1 MYKFIVA
8 SVVVT
13 VLAFTG
19 MVAVLRGNRAVS
31 PAATTTSEQSNVR
44 MENGTQIISIKAKGG
59 YAPRVTT
66 AKANIPTEIRVQTNS
81 TFDCSS
87 ALTVAAAGF
96 RENLPP
102 TGETS
107 IALAA
112 QQPGA
117 TVQGVCAMGMYAFA
131 VNFE

>member
-1 MYKFIVA
+1 M
-8 SVVVT
+8 
-13 VLAFTG
+13 L
-19 MVAVLRGNRAVS
+19 LRGNRVS
-31 PAATTTSEQSNVR
+31 TPAATITGEQSNVR

-96 RENLPP
+96 RENLPA
-102 TGETS
+102 TGETP
-107 IALAA
+107 IKLAA